1 MKKISLILI
10 TTLAIW
16 AVSTF
21 IIGNNTQENL
31 QNHINKSNKLY
42 ANNGIQLKLV
52 NYEHSFLSSK
62 AQIEIDFLDPKVIKL
77 LEKEYQL
84 PLTVNYTIEHGP
96 LFFKNGLGI
105 GLAKINNS
113 LLVSSFL
120 KEETKKEFLALV
132 KNDIQLKTEMSVSF
146 AKTLHYTLESDEV
159 RVNKDKKTFYI
170 SPLHFQGVSNLETF
184 KGNGTLKIAKLDI
197 KEDNSSNGVELKHI
211 TLKMKIDEIFK
222 ESLLFGNFEFSIA
235 NILIHDELN
244 PKFKTIDI
252 SIDGE
257 MVNTRVS
264 ENSMD
269 SNFKGTIYLANTQ
282 LEDPFKELERIEIE
296 MKMKELG
303 IEGMFEFQNT
313 AQTIQKEQ
321 NKLIQQLQTQ
331 KPQEMQT
338 TLKELKKTED
348 KILTELI
355 HALNHLLIK
364 DKTSIAYSVGID
376 TKDKQSSHAFVE
388 IGYTGDMDFKGS
400 IDELIEKIRV
410 QLLSLIRLKV
420 DVSLNKKHLSMLP
433 VPMLKQQ
440 LQMGVAQGFVKD
452 NNSSYSLNGYYKDR
466 ELMVNDNN
474 LTSTVLPLLMM
485 LMAQ

>member
-1 MKKISLILI
+1 
-10 TTLAIW
+10 
-16 AVSTF
+16 
-21 IIGNNTQENL
+21 
-31 QNHINKSNKLY
+31 
-42 ANNGIQLKLV
+42 
-52 NYEHSFLSSK
+52 
-62 AQIEIDFLDPKVIKL
+62 
-77 LEKEYQL
+77 
-84 PLTVNYTIEHGP
+84 
-96 LFFKNGLGI
+96 
-105 GLAKINNS
+105 
-113 LLVSSFL
+113 
-120 KEETKKEFLALV
+120 
-132 KNDIQLKTEMSVSF
+132 MSVSF

-159 RVNKDKKTFYI
+159 RVNKDKKTFYL

-184 KGNGTLKIAKLDI
+184 TGNGTLKIAKLDI
-197 KEDNSSNGVELKHI
+197 KEDNSNNGVELKSI

-222 ESLLFGNFEFSIA
+222 ESLLFGDFKFSVA

-252 SIDGE
+252 SLDGE
-257 MVNTRVS
+257 MLNRRVS
-264 ENSMD
+264 QNSMD
-269 SNFKGTIYLANTQ
+269 SNFKGTIHLANTQ
-282 LEDPFKELERIEIE
+282 LEDPFKELESIQIE

-321 NKLIQQLQTQ
+321 SKLIQKLQTQ
-331 KPQEMQT
+331 KPEEMQA
-338 TLKELKKTED
+338 TLKELDKIEE

-376 TKDKQSSHAFVE
+376 TKDKQSSQAFLEV
-388 IGYTGDMDFKGS
+388 GYTGDMDFKGS
-400 IDELIEKIRV
+400 IEELIEKIRV

-420 DVSLNKKHLSMLP
+420 DVSLNKKHLSLLP

-440 LQMGVAQGFVKD
+440 LQMGVAQGFLKE
-452 NNSSYSLNGYYKDR
+452 NNSSYSLNGYYKNR

-474 LTSTVLPLLMM
+474 LTSTVLPLLIM